1 MVALLADYHPRGGR
15 EGMINR
21 IELRQ
26 RRALP
31 QIASNIRSI
40 EIDSSIW
47 LESMKLHQSFATSS
61 VNWKRPVEI
70 ATVNEVSVFK
80 RDGGRGGGS
89 VLTTRRRGRDR
100 SERVVS

>member
-1 MVALLADYHPRGGR
+1 MFIERREEIDGFIVRDASIRSTIIIRGGWL
-15 EGMINR
+15 
-21 IELRQ
+21 IELQ

-61 VNWKRPVEI
+61 VNWKHPVEI
-70 ATVNEVSVFK
+70 ATVNEVSALK
-80 RDGGRGGGS
+80 ERGEGPS
-89 VLTTRRRGRDR
+89 
-100 SERVVS
+100 

>member
-70 ATVNEVSVFK
+70 ATVNEVSVLK
-80 RDGGRGGGS
+80 RNGGEGGER
-89 VLTTRRRGRDR
+89 LNYEAKRTR
-100 SERVVS
+100 

>member
-70 ATVNEVSVFK
+70 ATVNEVSVFL
-80 RDGGRGGGS
+80 GGRGGGS

>member
-70 ATVNEVSVFK
+70 ATVNEVSVLK
-80 RDGGRGGGS
+80 RDGGGRGER
-89 VLTTRRRGRDR
+89 LNYEAKRTR
-100 SERVVS
+100 